1 MNSGYIA
8 GPPQDNSLQQT
19 WFSKNW
25 KWLVPLLV
33 AGVLLFV
40 AFVGTLV
47 WFVFGLMK
55 SSEPYKHAVDLV
67 MHDPEAVSALG
78 APVQPRWLVTGS
90 IRLSGAS
97 GFADLTIPI
106 RGQIQQGTVYVLAR
120 KFAGEWRYEKIILV
134 LDDGRRIEL
143 LQHSTVPAVKT

>member
-1 MNSGYIA
+1 MNSGYMP
-8 GPPQDNSLQQT
+8 GPPQRNLPQPT
-19 WFSKNW
+19 GFSKNS

-33 AGVLLFV
+33 VGVLVVV
-40 AFVGTLV
+40 AFVGSVV

-67 MHDPEAVSALG
+67 MHDPQAVSALG
-78 APVQPRWLVTGS
+78 APVQPEWLVTGS

-97 GFADLTIPI
+97 GFANLAILV
-106 RGQIQQGTVYVLAR
+106 RGQLQKGTVYVLAR
-120 KFAGEWRYEKIILV
+120 KFAGEWSYQRVILV
-134 LDDGRRIEL
+134 LEDGRRIDL